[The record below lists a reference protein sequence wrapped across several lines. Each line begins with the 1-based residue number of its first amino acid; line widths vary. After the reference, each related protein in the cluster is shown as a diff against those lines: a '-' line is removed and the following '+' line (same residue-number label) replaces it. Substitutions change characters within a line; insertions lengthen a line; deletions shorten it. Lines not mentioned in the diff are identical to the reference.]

1 MYEYTHVK
9 NLRWLSKFL
18 LNSDCNKMD
27 NINFH
32 GDFFKNFD
40 ELLLE
45 TDNPLI
51 NSQEH
56 YTDYKQE
63 YLKISYDNF
72 NQYENLISEYKKF
85 NNIYDTISPT
95 KIIYTYVDE
104 DKKTQ
109 LYKEMTQLI
118 ISQRKLY
125 NNFMNY
131 INHLN
136 TNFKRILPNESK
148 SNSRQSIDS
157 RRSSRK
163 STKSAKSVKSLD
175 LRRSVDSMSI
185 RSVQTEYT
193 SNKKKN
199 IFAKLFRT

>member
-1 MYEYTHVK
+1 
-9 NLRWLSKFL
+9 
-18 LNSDCNKMD
+18 
-27 NINFH
+27 
-32 GDFFKNFD
+32 
-40 ELLLE
+40 
-45 TDNPLI
+45 
-51 NSQEH
+51 
-56 YTDYKQE
+56 
-63 YLKISYDNF
+63 
-72 NQYENLISEYKKF
+72 
-85 NNIYDTISPT
+85 
-95 KIIYTYVDE
+95 
-104 DKKTQ
+104 
-109 LYKEMTQLI
+109 MTQLI